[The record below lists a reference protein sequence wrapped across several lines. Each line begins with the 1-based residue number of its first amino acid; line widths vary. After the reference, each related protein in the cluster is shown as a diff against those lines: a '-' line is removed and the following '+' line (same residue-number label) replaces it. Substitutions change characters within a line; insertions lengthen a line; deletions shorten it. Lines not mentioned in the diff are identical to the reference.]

1 METFFY
7 NLGNK
12 VVKKITDIR
21 ESLFFTVMMLKK
33 ILNPRT
39 YTIAMV
45 QVLVKQIYFTAVQIL
60 PFYLTIAVIIGSAI
74 VGLIVSMAISFGLNA
89 QIGSL
94 IVSLVIDELAPF
106 MTVLLLALR
115 SGAAINTEMAVMKVS
130 GELKSLKYFNID
142 PFSYLYIPRV
152 LNGMISMLLLAS
164 LFSMVALVS
173 GYLFLALF
181 LHMGISLYISTIVD
195 AVGLADILTL
205 LFKSLLFGYAV
216 TAIPVYR
223 GNKSMMTYN
232 AIPIAVLQ
240 GMVKLFIA
248 IILIE
253 VLSFIRLM

>member
-1 METFFY
+1 MEQFFY
-7 NLGNK
+7 NLGLK
-12 VVKKITDIR
+12 VVKKWDDIR
-21 ESLFFTVMMLKK
+21 QSLLFTVTLVKK
-33 ILNPRT
+33 LLDPRS

-45 QVLVKQIYFTAVQIL
+45 QVLVKQIYFTSVQIL
-60 PFYLTIAVIIGSAI
+60 PFYLLTSILFGSAI
-74 VGLIVSMAISFGLNA
+74 VGLIVSTAINFGLTA

-94 IVSLVIDELAPF
+94 IISLVVDELAPF

-130 GELKSLKYFNID
+130 GELKSLYYFNID

-164 LFSMVALVS
+164 LFSIVALIS
-173 GYLFLALF
+173 GYLFLSIF
-181 LHMGISLYISTIVD
+181 LHMGISLYISTIVE
-195 AVGLADILTL
+195 AVGVTDILTL
-205 LFKSLLFGYAV
+205 ILKSLFFGYAV